1 VIKILKSGA
10 QTSIQDGGRPGIRH
24 LGIPVSG
31 AADRLSYALVNASV
45 GNPWHAAALECT
57 LGGLELEFTLP
68 GQIALGGA
76 DMSATLNSVA
86 VTPYSPLSVSKGDI
100 LTLAYARQGARA
112 YIAVAGGI
120 KGTDFMGSLSTY
132 AAAKLGGL
140 LTPESK
146 GRALQDG
153 DRLTVNS
160 TPPMMAAR
168 ILPREYAPHI
178 GSHIILRVLAGPEY
192 ERLTPQSQREIFT
205 TTFQASPASDRMGSR
220 LDGSTLSLRQPL
232 SMTSGPLLA
241 GTVQVPP
248 NGQAILTLSDGH
260 CTGGYARALQVITAD
275 LWQTGQIGP
284 GMKVSFRRAQDTEAH
299 DILKRRTAFYSGLI
313 EGFAF

>member
-1 VIKILKSGA
+1 
-10 QTSIQDGGRPGIRH
+10 
-24 LGIPVSG
+24 
-31 AADRLSYALVNASV
+31 
-45 GNPWHAAALECT
+45 LECT

-132 AAAKLGGL
+132 AAAKLGG
-140 LTPESK
+140 S
-146 GRALQDG
+146 
-153 DRLTVNS
+153 
-160 TPPMMAAR
+160 PPMMAAR